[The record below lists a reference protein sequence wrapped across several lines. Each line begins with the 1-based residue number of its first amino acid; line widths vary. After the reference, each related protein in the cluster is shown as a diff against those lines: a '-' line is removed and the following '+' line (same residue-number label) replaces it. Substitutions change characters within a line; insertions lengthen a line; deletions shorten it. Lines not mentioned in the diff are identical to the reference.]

1 MKLLAVGSIALD
13 RLEGPFGAVSDE
25 LGGSALYF
33 GLAAAL
39 IRPVELAAPVGRDA
53 ENQVRELLSGRPIDA
68 TAITVVDAPTYR
80 WSARQLSG
88 TNHEVGSRDSIY
100 DRWEP
105 ALPDGYGGWAFVGS
119 MRPDRQ
125 AGAALALR
133 GSAAL
138 LAGDSMR
145 SYLAALPHEAR
156 LLVEACT
163 WFFANREELAA
174 LGGEPGQPDEFRR
187 RWALEGL
194 VVKSGPDGSE
204 AWTSSG
210 ALRLQPPAGYPVVDV
225 TGAGDALAGGMLARW
240 LETGARPEGL
250 EDALAHGM
258 GCASL
263 AVSEIGLRGLAAATP
278 ADLRERVAAVL
289 GQL

>member
-1 MKLLAVGSIALD
+1 VKLLAVGSIALD
-13 RLEGPFGAVSDE
+13 RLEGPFGAVTDE

-39 IRPVELAAPVGRDA
+39 IRPVELSAPVGGDA
-53 ENQVRELLSGRPIDA
+53 AAQVRRLFSGRPIDA
-68 TAITVVDAPTYR
+68 SAITVLDAPTYR
-80 WSARQLSG
+80 WSARQVSG
-88 TNHEVGSRDSIY
+88 TNREVGSRDSIY
-100 DRWEP
+100 DHWEP
-105 ALPDGYGGWAFVGS
+105 ALPDGYGGWAFIGS

-145 SYLAALPHEAR
+145 SYLASLPDEAK

-174 LGGEPGQPDEFRR
+174 LGGDPDQPDEFRR

-194 VVKSGPDGSE
+194 VVKAGPDGSE

-210 ALRLQPPAGYPVVDV
+210 TLRLQPPAGFPVVDV
-225 TGAGDALAGGMLARW
+225 TGAGDALAGGLLARW

-250 EDALAHGM
+250 EDALAYGI

-263 AVSEIGLRGLAAATP
+263 AVSDIGLRGLAAATP
-278 ADLRERVAAVL
+278 ADLESRVRAVL
-289 GQL
+289 G

>member
-1 MKLLAVGSIALD
+1 MRLLGVGSIALD
-13 RLEGPFGAVSDE
+13 RLEGPFGSVSDE

-53 ENQVRELLSGRPIDA
+53 EAQVRQLLSGRRIDGSG
-68 TAITVVDAPTYR
+68 ISVLDAPTYR
-80 WSARQLSG
+80 WSARQVSG
-88 TNHEVGSRDSIY
+88 TNREVGSRDNIY
-100 DRWEP
+100 DHWEP
-105 ALPDGYGGWAFVGS
+105 ALPEGYGGWAFIGS

-138 LAGDSMR
+138 VAGDSMR
-145 SYLAALPHEAR
+145 SYVTSLPEEAK
-156 LLVEACT
+156 LLVEACS

-174 LGGEPGQPDEFRR
+174 LGGDPDQPDEFRR
-187 RWALEGL
+187 RRALEGL
-194 VVKSGPDGSE
+194 VVKAGPNGSE
-204 AWTSSG
+204 VWTASG
-210 ALRLQPPAGYPVVDV
+210 ALRMEPPVEFPVVDV

-240 LETGARPEGL
+240 LEAGARPEGL
-250 EDALAHGM
+250 EDALAYGI

-263 AVSEIGLRGLAAATP
+263 AISDIGLRGLATATP
-278 ADLRERVAAVL
+278 ADLEERVEALL
-289 GQL
+289 G